1 MPTVLLTGITGFLAA
16 HIAHSFL
23 KHGWTV
29 HGTLRSNSKRT
40 AVEAV
45 PEYAPYLASG
55 HLKLFAVGPLESADW
70 SAAIKGVDSVVHTAS
85 PVDFGQDDF
94 RENHLKPAVYGTK
107 GVLQAAAKEAGI
119 KSVVVTSSIGAVGE
133 WRYHPT
139 ELKGR
144 TFTENDWNPY
154 TLEQLGEM
162 SATQK
167 SDNPVFPPSMLFY
180 MGSKKYAELAAW
192 DAQKEAKAQGSD
204 WSLATMNCV
213 LIWGPPIQPLSSL
226 SQGGMSTEFMWMLAG
241 GKDKPIMP
249 SLIPYYV
256 DVRDAV
262 EAHYEAAVR
271 HTQGRFLISAGP
283 YEPIKDYD
291 FQEYA
296 DKLRDFYPA
305 QADRFALGSPGK
317 YMYQDP
323 GVYDVSNEKS
333 KRELG
338 MTYRP
343 HDETLKDTFDR
354 FFELEKQGLQ

>member
-1 MPTVLLTGITGFLAA
+1 MPTVLLTGMTGFLAA

-23 KHGWTV
+23 RHGWTV
-29 HGTLRSNSKRT
+29 HGTLRSNSKRA

-55 HLKLFAVGPLESADW
+55 PSNLLIGAPQLKVL
-70 SAAIKGVDSVVHTAS
+70 T
-85 PVDFGQDDF
+85 
-94 RENHLKPAVYGTK
+94 RENHLKRAVDGTK
-107 GVLQAAAKEAGI
+107 GVLQAAAKEADI
-119 KSVVVTSSIGAVGE
+119 KSVVLTSSIGDVE
-133 WRYHPT
+133 D
-139 ELKGR
+139 
-144 TFTENDWNPY
+144 DWNSY
-154 TLEQLGEM
+154 TLEQLGEI

-167 SDNPVFPPSMLFY
+167 SDNPVFPPGMLFY

-204 WSLATMNCV
+204 WSLATINCV

-241 GKDKPIMP
+241 GKDKPIMT

-256 DVRDAV
+256 DPPSDTLKGDFSYLLVI
-262 EAHYEAAVR
+262 
-271 HTQGRFLISAGP
+271 TISKNTP
-283 YEPIKDYD
+283 TNFEISTPPKPTV
-291 FQEYA
+291 
-296 DKLRDFYPA
+296 LH
-305 QADRFALGSPGK
+305 S
-317 YMYQDP
+317 DP

>member
-1 MPTVLLTGITGFLAA
+1 MPTVLLTGMTGFLAA

-23 KHGWTV
+23 RHGWTV
-29 HGTLRSNSKRT
+29 HGTLRSNSKRA

-55 HLKLFAVGPLESADW
+55 PSNLLIGAPQLKVLTRWCTRPR
-70 SAAIKGVDSVVHTAS
+70 
-85 PVDFGQDDF
+85 
-94 RENHLKPAVYGTK
+94 RENHLKRAVDGTK
-107 GVLQAAAKEAGI
+107 GVLQAAAKEADI
-119 KSVVVTSSIGAVGE
+119 KSVVLTSSIGDVGD

-144 TFTENDWNPY
+144 TFTEDDWNSY
-154 TLEQLGEM
+154 TLEH
-162 SATQK
+162 
-167 SDNPVFPPSMLFY
+167 NPVFPPGMLFY

-204 WSLATMNCV
+204 WSLATINCV

-241 GKDKPIMP
+241 GKDKPIMT

-256 DVRDAV
+256 DVRDAA

-271 HTQGRFLISAGP
+271 HAQGRFLISAGP
-283 YEPIKDYD
+283 YQPIKDYD

-305 QADRFALGSPGK
+305 QADRFALRSRS
-317 YMYQDP
+317 
-323 GVYDVSNEKS
+323 V
-333 KRELG
+333 RC
-338 MTYRP
+338 
-343 HDETLKDTFDR
+343 
-354 FFELEKQGLQ
+354 FE

>member
-29 HGTLRSNSKRT
+29 HGILRSNSKRA

-55 HLKLFAVGPLESADW
+55 RLKLFAVGPLESADW
-70 SAAIKGVDSVVHTAS
+70 RAAIEGVDSVVHTAS
-85 PVDFGQDDF
+85 PVVFGQDDF
-94 RENHLKPAVYGTK
+94 RENHLKPAVDGTK

-119 KSVVVTSSIGAVGE
+119 KSVVLTSSIGAVGE

-144 TFTENDWNPY
+144 TFTEDDWNPY
-154 TLEQLGEM
+154 TLEH
-162 SATQK
+162 
-167 SDNPVFPPSMLFY
+167 NPVFPPGMLFY

-192 DAQKEAKAQGSD
+192 DAQKEAKAQGSH

-241 GKDKPIMP
+241 GKDKPIMS

-256 DVRDAV
+256 DVRDAA

-271 HTQGRFLISAGP
+271 HAQGRFLISAGH
-283 YEPIKDYD
+283 YD

-305 QADRFALGSPGK
+305 QADRFALSSPGK